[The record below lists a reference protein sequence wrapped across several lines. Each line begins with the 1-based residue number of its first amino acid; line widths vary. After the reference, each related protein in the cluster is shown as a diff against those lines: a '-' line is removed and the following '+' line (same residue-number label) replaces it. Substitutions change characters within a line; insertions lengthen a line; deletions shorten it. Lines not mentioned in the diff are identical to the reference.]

1 MKKVILIAAV
11 LLTSVGLYSCEQD
24 SADETQALY
33 ENLQAGDD
41 DPTDGDDRGSG
52 N

>member
-11 LLTSVGLYSCEQD
+11 LLTSVGFYSCEQD
-24 SADETQALY
+24 STDETQALY
-33 ENLQAGDD
+33 ENVQANDGDPD
-41 DPTDGDDRGSG
+41 ETDDRGSG